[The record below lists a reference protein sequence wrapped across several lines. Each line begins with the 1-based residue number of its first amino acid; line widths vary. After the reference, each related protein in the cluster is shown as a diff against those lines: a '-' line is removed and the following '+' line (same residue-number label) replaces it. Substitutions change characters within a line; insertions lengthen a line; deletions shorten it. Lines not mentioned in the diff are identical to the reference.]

1 MSTKNISY
9 KVWQTEDENQ
19 EFLSYKKER
28 FDFSK
33 YNLKYEGTIVVDK
46 INEKEDLKC
55 LEELFFI
62 LNCMHPAD
70 YHTRSLSVSDV
81 VEINNNFYFC
91 DSFCWRP
98 LSKNEI
104 NK

>member
-1 MSTKNISY
+1 MMKTIDY
-9 KVWQTEDENQ
+9 KLWQTDDENQ

-46 INEKEDLKC
+46 INEKEDLHA

-81 VEINNNFYFC
+81 VEINNKFYYC
-91 DSFCWRP
+91 DSFGW
-98 LSKNEI
+98 KNLTTEQVYR
-104 NK
+104 

>member
-1 MSTKNISY
+1 MIKNVEY
-9 KVWQTEDENQ
+9 KLWQTEDENQ

-33 YNLKYEGTIVVDK
+33 YNLKYEGTITVEDK
-46 INEKEDLKC
+46 KEDLHA

-62 LNCMHPAD
+62 LNCMHPTD
-70 YHTRSLSVSDV
+70 YNARSLSVSDI
-81 VEINNNFYFC
+81 VEINNKFYYC
-91 DSFCWRP
+91 DSFGWRP

-104 NK
+104 KK